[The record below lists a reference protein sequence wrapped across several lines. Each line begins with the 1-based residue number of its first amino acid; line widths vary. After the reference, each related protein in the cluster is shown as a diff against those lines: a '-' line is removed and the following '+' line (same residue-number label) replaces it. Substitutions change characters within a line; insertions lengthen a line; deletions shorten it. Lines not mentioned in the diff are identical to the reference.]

1 MHRYFLFF
9 PFLFFIQLSFSQ
21 TETKDSI
28 DFYLKKADKL
38 YGVKKITPL
47 KKAVFFANESNIDSL
62 IRKTNVQ
69 LGVHSFYNKSL
80 KDLKFANN
88 NINNLYIKTKDSS
101 LLAKQLH
108 FKALEQKVKL
118 NVDSAFYFYHQSK
131 NISKNLK
138 DSLAVGR
145 RLLSMSIM
153 QFNAKDY
160 LASEISSIEALYYL
174 EPIKSNKYLV
184 SLYNV
189 LGLASSQFKK
199 KEAEVFYKKA
209 LKINDLLPSSS
220 RKTSDFLYIT
230 NNLGLL
236 YQNQNNHQ
244 KAIPYFK
251 KGLAFDSIKE
261 KHPIQYA
268 LLLEN
273 LAYSNY
279 QLGNKKNT
287 LNQYKEVLKIREN
300 NNNLSNASI
309 TLINVS
315 NYYKDLNQNKKAI
328 LHSNKA
334 LKYAKQ
340 THNNKKW
347 LEALK
352 NLSGLTTGE
361 QSKNYLQQYIK
372 LNDSL
377 FNKERQLKNQ
387 FAKIRYET
395 DKKEKEN
402 TVLKSDNEKKQVE
415 IVYHKQQ
422 KTIGWLAAAI
432 GLLLFGVSILFFFFR
447 KRKLLYL
454 AQLERVKAREHER
467 QQIAKSLHDEVAG
480 DLRLLHQKLEKSNLF
495 EEAKKLN
502 TVKENVRNLSHQL
515 SSVSFGKVSFKD
527 QIINLVSDYF
537 ELDFRITVAGLQENE
552 WHTINDAIKRLLY
565 LSTRESI
572 QNSKKYAQASK
583 ISIDFIVHKKYV
595 HLTIT
600 DNGIGF
606 DTNIS
611 KKGIGLQNLQERVE
625 ELNGT
630 LNIES
635 EIGNGTKISIQIP
648 INVWTNKN
656 TLS

>member
-1 MHRYFLFF
+1 MTKYFLLFSF
-9 PFLFFIQLSFSQ
+9 VFFIQFSFSQ
-21 TETKDSI
+21 NREVDSVN
-28 DFYLKKADKL
+28 FYLKKVNNV
-38 YGVKKITPL
+38 YGPKNIPLL
-47 KKAVFFANESNIDSL
+47 KKAIFFASGSGIDSL
-62 IRKTNVQ
+62 IKKTNFL
-69 LGVHSFYNKSL
+69 LGINSYFSKSTE
-80 KDLKFANN
+80 DLLFANK
-88 NINNLYIKTKDSS
+88 NINKLFLKTKDST
-101 LLAKQLH
+101 LLAKHLH
-108 FKALEQKVKL
+108 FKALEQKILL
-118 NVDSAFYFYHQSK
+118 NIDSAFFYYQQSK

-138 DSLAVGR
+138 DSLAVGS
-145 RLLSMSIM
+145 RLLSLSYL
-153 QFNAKDY
+153 QSQARDY
-160 LASEISSIEALYYL
+160 LGGEISAIEALQYI
-174 EPIKSNKYLV
+174 EPIKSNKYLERIYNYLGIV
-184 SLYNV
+184 SEKLN
-189 LGLASSQFKK
+189 QK
-199 KEAEVFYKKA
+199 KEALFYYNKA
-209 LKINDLLPSSS
+209 LIYNKINNNNIG
-220 RKTSDFLYIT
+220 FLYII

-273 LAYSNY
+273 LAYSSY

-287 LNQYKEVLKIREN
+287 LNQYKEVLNIREN

-309 TLINVS
+309 TLINIS
-315 NYYKDLNQNKKAI
+315 NYYKDINQNKKA
-328 LHSNKA
+328 LFHSNKA
-334 LKYAKQ
+334 LKYAEL
-340 THNNKKW
+340 THNNEKW

-352 NLSGLTTGE
+352 NLSNLTTGK
-361 QSKNYLQQYIK
+361 QSINYLQQYIK

-377 FNKERQLKNQ
+377 FTKERQLKNQ

-402 TVLKSDNEKKQVE
+402 TVLKSDNEKKEVE

-422 KTIGWLAAAI
+422 KTIGWLAAAS

-454 AQLERVKAREHER
+454 AQLERVRAREHER

-480 DLRLLHQKLEKSNLF
+480 DLRLLHQKLEKSNLL
-495 EEAKKLN
+495 EEAKKLD

-515 SSVSFGKVSFKD
+515 SSISFGKVSFKD

-537 ELDFRITVAGLQENE
+537 ELDFRITVAGLQENQ

-583 ISIDFIVHKKYV
+583 ISIDFTVHKKYV

-606 DTNIS
+606 DTAIS

-635 EIGNGTKISIQIP
+635 EKGNGTKTSIQIP

-656 TLS
+656 TFS